1 LKTGCQWAHNSLPL
15 AASDA
20 DGIQVVKYWGG
31 EIMYTALCIILGY
44 VLGSI
49 PFALVIGKVFYKTDV
64 RQHGSGNLGG
74 SNTGRVLGS
83 KAGAAVIL
91 LDILKVVLAM
101 WIASHVSAAA
111 AIWTGLACCVGHCF
125 PLFAHFRGGKAV
137 ATAFGFLV
145 GISAFVFRDPWFFFA
160 PLVMFLIMLWLY
172 KFVSVAS
179 IAAILC
185 SSLLITVLCW
195 DMNAQSI
202 MIITA
207 SWLMSI
213 LVIWRHW
220 TNIQRVR
227 EGSETAV
234 TWL

>member
-1 LKTGCQWAHNSLPL
+1 MDPEIWADP
-15 AASDA
+15 
-20 DGIQVVKYWGG
+20 IQDVCSGPKP
-31 EIMYTALCIILGY
+31 ALR
-44 VLGSI
+44 S
-49 PFALVIGKVFYKTDV
+49 F
-64 RQHGSGNLGG
+64 
-74 SNTGRVLGS
+74 
-83 KAGAAVIL
+83 

>member
-1 LKTGCQWAHNSLPL
+1 
-15 AASDA
+15 
-20 DGIQVVKYWGG
+20 
-31 EIMYTALCIILGY
+31 MYTALCIILGY

-220 TNIQRVR
+220 GNIQRVR

>member
-1 LKTGCQWAHNSLPL
+1 
-15 AASDA
+15 
-20 DGIQVVKYWGG
+20 
-31 EIMYTALCIILGY
+31 MYTALCIILGY

-91 LDILKVVLAM
+91 LDILKAM

-220 TNIQRVR
+220 ANIQRVR

>member
-1 LKTGCQWAHNSLPL
+1 
-15 AASDA
+15 
-20 DGIQVVKYWGG
+20 
-31 EIMYTALCIILGY
+31 MYTALCILLGY
-44 VLGSI
+44 LLGSI

-64 RQHGSGNLGG
+64 RQFGSGNLGG

-83 KAGAAVIL
+83 KAGAAVIV
-91 LDILKVVLAM
+91 LDVLKVVLAM

-137 ATAFGFLV
+137 ATAFGFLI
-145 GISAFVFRDPWFFFA
+145 GIFRDPWFFFA
-160 PLVMFLIMLWLY
+160 PLLMFVIMLWLY

-179 IAAILC
+179 IAAILS
-185 SSLLITVLCW
+185 SSLLITVRCMGT
-195 DMNAQSI
+195 DPQSI
-202 MIITA
+202 MIIIA

-220 TNIQRVR
+220 KNIQRVR
-227 EGSETAV
+227 EGSETAI